1 MVQFPFQ
8 IFGEVPDFHHVVSSQ
23 HVNLDSIFIKIDA
36 FEKTTAEAFRN
47 SPLYQPATRELP

>member
-8 IFGEVPDFHHVVSSQ
+8 IFGKIHDFHHVGSSQ
-23 HVNLDSIFIKIDA
+23 HVNLDGIFIEIDA

-47 SPLYQPATRELP
+47 SPLYLWDAQYSG